1 MTRRWLRLA
10 LTAVATVALT
20 MGLMAPANAGD
31 HRRVFVTGVA
41 YAGTAAQG
49 CEGGL
54 WFTGRL
60 EGCFR
65 PGPPKSIELNEIGS
79 SGKWLARVRNDE
91 TFQGQLFPDTWR
103 ERDVAFTLDG
113 LTTQVYDGEPLPPFV
128 DRLPL
133 LFGTC
138 RHEIV
143 EGGSGVIR
151 ILDKIED
158 GVAVEYRYW
167 GLVRLD

>member
-31 HRRVFVTGVA
+31 HRRVFVSGVA
-41 YAGTAAQG
+41 YPGTAAQE

-65 PGPPKSIELNEIGS
+65 QSPTSIDTSEIGS
-79 SGKWLARVRNDE
+79 SGKWLARVRADE
-91 TFQGQLFPDTWR
+91 TFQGRVFPDTRR
-103 ERDVAFTLDG
+103 ERDVSFSMDG
-113 LTTQVYDGEPLPPFV
+113 LVTQVYDGEPLPPFI
-128 DRLPL
+128 DRPPL

-158 GVAVEYRYW
+158 GVPVEYRYW